1 VDFEG
6 EGIILRCSVPIRSS
20 QEEGGDIIISRNNV
34 LPWFLTVMAMLLL
47 GGCAHVISKQVLKEV
62 DTKVTFAQVA
72 KAPDAYKGKTVLF
85 GGDIIE
91 TKNLPDKTLIVVL
104 QHPLGTRDKP
114 AAGDVS
120 EGRFIIQAPGFLDP
134 AIYSPGRKI
143 TVAGKV
149 VGKDVRPLGEI
160 EYTYPII
167 EKRELYL
174 WPEEKSQPEES
185 KVHFGVGIGVGL

>member
-1 VDFEG
+1 M
-6 EGIILRCSVPIRSS
+6 S
-20 QEEGGDIIISRNNV
+20 ISRNNC
-34 LPWFLTVMAMLLL
+34 LPWFLTMVAMLLL
-47 GGCAHVISKQVLKEV
+47 VGCAHVISKQALKEV
-62 DTKVTFAQVA
+62 DKNATFAQVA

-91 TKNLPDKTLIVVL
+91 TKNLSDKTLITVL
-104 QHPLGTRDKP
+104 QRPLGTRDRP

-134 AIYSPGRKI
+134 AIYSPGRQM

-149 VGKDVRPLGEI
+149 VGKEVRPLGEI
-160 EYTYPII
+160 QYTYPLI

-174 WPEEKSQPEES
+174 WPEEKSEPEES